1 MCAVLRHK
9 ETGPT
14 DEKVAEGVFEIFQKI
29 LLDAPASVDSGVST
43 RLVRRVRRNIERLHL
58 RRVRGGGG
66 KNTRLADPARSQLT
80 LTEATVGQVS
90 QVNRPGSARVARE
103 TSEPR
108 SWFLQSLLDMAAQ
121 GTRLTRSGRA
131 LGDSRLTSPGET
143 ELSENS
149 TNNASFLREF
159 RR

>member
-14 DEKVAEGVFEIFQKI
+14 DEKVAEGVFEIFEKI

-58 RRVRGGGG
+58 PRRARGGGG

-90 QVNRPGSARVARE
+90 QVNRLGSARVARE

-108 SWFLQSLLDMAAQ
+108 FWFLQSLLDMAAR
-121 GTRLTRSGRA
+121 GTRLTRPGRA

-143 ELSENS
+143 ELFENS
-149 TNNASFLREF
+149 TNNASFLR
-159 RR
+159 